1 MAETLKATK
10 REKTGKIAN
19 RNLRRDGKIPAVL
32 YGEGKDVVHLELCA
46 EQFDAIVR
54 HGVKD
59 ITLEGDVSES
69 VVMREVQWDTFGTE
83 VLHVDFFRAAK

>member
-19 RNLRRDGKIPAVL
+19 RKLRLEGKIPAVL
-32 YGEGKDVVHLELCA
+32 YGDGKDVINLALCA
-46 EQFDAIVR
+46 EQFSAVVR
-54 HGVKD
+54 HGAKN

-83 VLHVDFFRAAK
+83 VLHVDFYRPGN

>member
-19 RNLRRDGKIPAVL
+19 RNLRLSGKIPAVL

-46 EQFDAIVR
+46 DQFNTIVR
-54 HGVKD
+54 HGVKN

-83 VLHVDFFRAAK
+83 VLHVDFFRAGN

>member
-1 MAETLKATK
+1 MAETITATK

-32 YGEGKDVVHLELCA
+32 YGDGKDVVHLALSA
-46 EQFDAIVR
+46 EQFDVVVR
-54 HGVKD
+54 HGEKD
-59 ITLEGDVSES
+59 ITLEGDVSEK

-83 VLHVDFFRAAK
+83 VLHVDFYRPGN

>member
-32 YGEGKDVVHLELCA
+32 YGNDKEVVHLELCA
-46 EQFDAIVR
+46 DQFNVIVR
-54 HGVKD
+54 HGIKD

-69 VVMREVQWDTFGTE
+69 VVMREVQWDTFGNE
-83 VLHVDFFRAAK
+83 VLHVDFFRPGN

>member
-32 YGEGKDVVHLELCA
+32 YGAGKEVINLELCA
-46 EQFDAIVR
+46 EQFDVIVR
-54 HGVKD
+54 HGAKD
-59 ITLEGDVSES
+59 INLEGDVTES

-83 VLHVDFFRAAK
+83 VLHVDFFRAGS

>member
-19 RNLRRDGKIPAVL
+19 RNLRLNGKIPAVL
-32 YGEGKDVVHLELCA
+32 YGEGKDVVHLELNA
-46 EQFDAIVR
+46 EQFDVIVR

-83 VLHVDFFRAAK
+83 VLHVDFFRTGS